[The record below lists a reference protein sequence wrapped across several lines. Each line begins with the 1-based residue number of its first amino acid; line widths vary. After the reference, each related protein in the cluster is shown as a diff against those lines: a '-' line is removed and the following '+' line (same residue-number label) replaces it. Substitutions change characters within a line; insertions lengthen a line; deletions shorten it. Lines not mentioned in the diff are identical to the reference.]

1 MTRMLKKAL
10 ENQLN
15 EEEIKSLYG
24 GFDIVGDIAIIKIPE
39 NLMNKKEVVGES
51 LLENIKNI
59 NTVLLQKTPIEGDYR
74 IRELE
79 TIAGEDKT
87 ETFYKEH
94 GCIFKVDLARAYFS
108 PRLATE
114 RLRIAN
120 LVKPGEI
127 IINLFAGIGTFSII
141 IAKKV
146 PNSKIYNIDIN
157 PSAHEFA
164 LENIRLNK
172 VSSQIIP
179 IEGDSA
185 NIINALGEK
194 ANRVLM
200 PLPEKAF
207 NYLDIAIGALNSPQG
222 IIHYYTHTRAMSR
235 EEAIDESLRYF
246 RNRPNFNF
254 KSMGER
260 VVREVGPRYYQ
271 IVLDLQFFT

>member
-10 ENQLN
+10 EKQLN

-39 NLMNKKEVVGES
+39 NLINKKDVVGET
-51 LLENIKNI
+51 LLEKIKNI

-87 ETFYKEH
+87 ETLYKEH

-157 PSAHEFA
+157 PSAHELA

-185 NIINALGEK
+185 NIINSLGDK

-200 PLPEKAF
+200 PLPEKASD
-207 NYLDIAIGALNSPQG
+207 YLDIAIGALNSPQG
-222 IIHYYTHTRAMSR
+222 IIHYYTHTRAISR
-235 EEAIDESLRYF
+235 EDAIDESLRYLK
-246 RNRPNFNF
+246 NRLKFNF
-254 KSMGER
+254 ESKGER
-260 VVREVGPRYYQ
+260 VVREVGPRCYQ
-271 IVLDLQFFT
+271 IVLDLQVFT